1 MSNVVMGEEAKAAFL
16 EAINL
21 VADAVEGTLGPMAR
35 TVLVTHPE
43 RPPTVLNDGVKIVS
57 SVQSDKPAVQAAVQ
71 LFRQAA
77 LEAQQASG
85 DGTTTATLL
94 ARAIC
99 NAYADH
105 PNKVVAA
112 QEIAQLTDETVAYIE
127 RQSDEIDFDALT
139 DDVHEVEHEW
149 DKLEQRL
156 KFVASVA
163 ANNDE
168 YLGELVSEIFL
179 ELGADALVN
188 LKVGSGDHCIWEN
201 AVGSDIPTTFV
212 SPMFCN
218 TNKRTVEYHNP
229 LFILTQTVIEDF
241 DDLTPALEVAVTENR
256 PLIIVCQDI
265 KGVALSNL
273 IANHV
278 GGVVKACAIKVP
290 HADPLAWLEDIQA
303 LVGGKM
309 FFDADGHTIADAV
322 AGKSMFGS
330 AERITISEKETVI
343 VAGEVGRDLLPAH
356 LDGLRTQAE
365 VASHPFTKE
374 KILTRIARLDS
385 KMASIHIGGFSEAEI
400 RETRERVDDA
410 VNATRLAMKG
420 GTVLGAGVT
429 LARRTTVTE
438 SPERPRN
445 ERWENVLLEPVR
457 VLTKNA
463 GREQSLADIKKLFVQ
478 KHYYTKLHTPEFH
491 IETQDT
497 CNVYDATLV
506 LVNSLKAA
514 ASIARLMLLTDRIV
528 LVGEQ

>member
-1 MSNVVMGEEAKAAFL
+1 MSNVVMGEQAQAALL

-21 VADAVEGTLGPMAR
+21 VADAVEGTLGPQAR

-43 RPPTVLNDGVKIVS
+43 RPPAVLNDGVKIVS
-57 SVQSDKPAVQAAVQ
+57 SVKSEKPAVQAAVQ

-99 NAYADH
+99 NAYTDH
-105 PNKVVAA
+105 PNKVQAA
-112 QEIAQLTDETVAYIE
+112 QEIAELTDETVAYIE
-127 RQSDEIDFDALT
+127 RQSEEIDFDALT
-139 DDVHEVEHEW
+139 DEGEW
-149 DKLEQRL
+149 DELEQRL
-156 KFVASVA
+156 KFVATVA

-168 YLGELVSEIFL
+168 PLGELVAEIFT
-179 ELGADALVN
+179 ELGPDALVN
-188 LKVGSGDHCIWEN
+188 LKVGSLDHTIWSH
-201 AVGSDIPTTFV
+201 AIGTSIPTTFV

-218 TNKRTVEYHNP
+218 TDKRTVEYHNP

-241 DDLTPALEVAVTENR
+241 EDLMPALEIAVENNR

-290 HADPLAWLEDIQA
+290 YADPLAWIDDIQA
-303 LVGGKM
+303 LVGGKN
-309 FFDADGHTIADAV
+309 FFDAKGHTIADVV
-322 AGKSMFGS
+322 AGSKMIGS
-330 AERITISEKETVI
+330 ADTIRITETETVI
-343 VAGEVGRDLLPAH
+343 IAGEVGKDLLPHHVLNLQKRA
-356 LDGLRTQAE
+356 A
-365 VASHPFTKE
+365 ASVHSFTKE
-374 KILTRIARLDS
+374 KLLTRAARLNS
-385 KMASIHIGGFSEAEI
+385 KIANIHIGGFSEAEI

-429 LARRTTVTE
+429 LARLTTVTTA
-438 SPERPRN
+438 PATRTRN
-445 ERWENVLLEPVR
+445 ERWEKVLLEPVR

-463 GREQSLADIKKLFVQ
+463 GSEQSLADIRKLFVQ
-478 KHYYTKLHTPEFH
+478 KHYYSNLHKAKFH
-491 IETQDT
+491 IETQDN

-506 LVNSLKAA
+506 LVNSIKAA

>member
-21 VADAVEGTLGPMAR
+21 VADAVEGTLGPQAR

-57 SVQSDKPAVQAAVQ
+57 SVQSEKPAVQAAVQ

-105 PNKVVAA
+105 PNKVRAA
-112 QEIAQLTDETVAYIE
+112 QEIAELTDETVAYIE

-139 DDVHEVEHEW
+139 DDDDWE
-149 DKLEQRL
+149 KLEQRL

-168 YLGELVSEIFL
+168 YLGELVAEIFT
-179 ELGADALVN
+179 ELGPDALVN
-188 LKVGSGDHCIWEN
+188 LKVGSLDHTIWSK
-201 AVGSDIPTTFV
+201 ALGTSVPTTFV

-218 TNKRTVEYHNP
+218 TNRRTVEYHDP
-229 LFILTQTVIEDF
+229 LFLLTQTVIEEF
-241 DDLTPALEVAVTENR
+241 EDLMPALEIAVENNR
-256 PLIIVCQDI
+256 PLIVICQDI

-290 HADPLAWLEDIQA
+290 YADPVTWFEDIIA
-303 LVGGKM
+303 LVGGKI
-309 FFDADGHTIADAV
+309 FFDAEGHTVADVV
-322 AGKSMFGS
+322 AGKGMLGT
-330 AERITISEKETVI
+330 ADTIRINETETVLI
-343 VAGEVGRDLLPAH
+343 AGSSAVNTLNDHIA
-356 LDGLRTQAE
+356 GLRKQAE
-365 VASHPFTKE
+365 AADHSFVKE
-374 KILTRIARLDS
+374 KLLTRIARLDS
-385 KMASIHIGGFSEAEI
+385 KIANIHIGGFSEAEI

-420 GTVLGAGVT
+420 GTVHGAGVT
-429 LARRTTVTE
+429 LARRTSVTE
-438 SPERPRN
+438 RPESPRN
-445 ERWENVLLEPVR
+445 ERWEKVLLEPVR

-463 GREQSLADIKKLFVQ
+463 GSEQSLADIRKLFQ
-478 KHYYTKLHTPEFH
+478 QRHYYKNLHTAEFY

-497 CNVYDATLV
+497 VNVYDATLV

>member
-1 MSNVVMGEEAKAAFL
+1 MSNVVHRCESKEAL
-16 EAINL
+16 VEAIGL

-35 TVLVTHPE
+35 TVLVTHAD
-43 RPPTVLNDGVKIVS
+43 RPPSVLNDGVKIVS
-57 SVQSDKPAVQAAVQ
+57 SVKSDKPAVQAGVE
-71 LFRQAA
+71 LFRQVA

-85 DGTTTATLL
+85 DGTTTATIL

-99 NAYADH
+99 DAYAEH
-105 PNKVVAA
+105 PNMVEAVV
-112 QEIAQLTDETVAYIE
+112 EIEALTIQTIKHI
-127 RQSDEIDFDALT
+127 QSHSEDLDFDT
-139 DDVHEVEHEW
+139 DDDEELER
-149 DKLEQRL
+149 LEQRL
-156 KFVASVA
+156 KFVATVA
-163 ANNDE
+163 ANGDE
-168 YLGELVSEIFL
+168 NIGELIAELFL

-188 LKVGSGDHCIWEN
+188 LKVGSDDHCTWEN
-201 AVGSDIPTTFV
+201 AVGSDIPTTFA

-229 LFILTQTVIEDF
+229 LFILTQAVIEDF

-290 HADPLAWLEDIQA
+290 HADPLTWLEDIQA

-330 AERITISEKETVI
+330 AERIKIDEKGSII

-356 LDGLRTQAE
+356 LDGLKSQAE
-365 VASHPFTKE
+365 VVSHSFTKE
-374 KILTRIARLDS
+374 KLLTRIARLDS

-410 VNATRLAMKG
+410 VNATRLAIKG
-420 GTVLGAGVT
+420 GISLGAGVT
-429 LARRTTVTE
+429 LARLTTVTNGQVV
-438 SPERPRN
+438 SRN
-445 ERWENVLLEPVR
+445 ERWEKVLLEPVR

-463 GREQSLADIKKLFVQ
+463 GSEQSLADIRKLFVQ
-478 KHYYTKLHTPEFH
+478 KHYYSNLHRPDFH

-497 CNVYDATLV
+497 CDVYDATLI
-506 LVNSLKAA
+506 LINSLKAA
-514 ASIARLMLLTDRIV
+514 SSIARLMLTTDKII
-528 LVGEQ
+528 LAGE

>member
-21 VADAVEGTLGPMAR
+21 VADAVEGTLGPQAR

-57 SVQSDKPAVQAAVQ
+57 SVQSEKPAVQAAVQ

-105 PNKVVAA
+105 PNKVRAA
-112 QEIAQLTDETVAYIE
+112 QEIAELTDETVAYIE

-149 DKLEQRL
+149 EKLEQRL

-168 YLGELVSEIFL
+168 YLGELVAEIFT
-179 ELGADALVN
+179 ELGPDALVN
-188 LKVGSGDHCIWEN
+188 LKVGSLDHTIWSK
-201 AVGSDIPTTFV
+201 ALGTSVPTTFV

-218 TNKRTVEYHNP
+218 TNRRTVEYHDP
-229 LFILTQTVIEDF
+229 LFLLTQTVIEEF
-241 DDLTPALEVAVTENR
+241 EDLMPALEIAVENNR
-256 PLIIVCQDI
+256 PLIVICQDI

-290 HADPLAWLEDIQA
+290 YAGPVTWFEDIQA
-303 LVGGKM
+303 LVGGKI
-309 FFDADGHTIADAV
+309 FFDAEGHTVADVV
-322 AGKSMFGS
+322 AGKGLLGT
-330 AERITISEKETVI
+330 ADTIRINETETVLI
-343 VAGEVGRDLLPAH
+343 AGSSVVNTLNDHIA
-356 LDGLRTQAE
+356 GLREQAE
-365 VASHPFTKE
+365 AADHSFVKE
-374 KILTRIARLDS
+374 KLLTRIARLDS
-385 KMASIHIGGFSEAEI
+385 KIANIHIGGFSEAEI

-420 GTVLGAGVT
+420 GTVHGAGVT
-429 LARRTTVTE
+429 LARRTSVTE
-438 SPERPRN
+438 RPESPRN
-445 ERWENVLLEPVR
+445 ERWEKVLLEPVR

-463 GREQSLADIKKLFVQ
+463 GSEQSLADIRKLFQ
-478 KHYYTKLHTPEFH
+478 QRHYYKNLHKAEFY

-497 CNVYDATLV
+497 VNVYDATLV

>member
-1 MSNVVMGEEAKAAFL
+1 MSNVVMGEEAKAALL

-21 VADAVEGTLGPMAR
+21 VADAVEGTLGPQAR

-57 SVQSDKPAVQAAVQ
+57 AVQSDKPAVQAAVQ

-105 PNKVVAA
+105 PNKVRAA
-112 QEIAQLTDETVAYIE
+112 EEIAKLTEETVEYIE

-139 DDVHEVEHEW
+139 DDDEW
-149 DKLEQRL
+149 EKLEQRL

-168 YLGELVSEIFL
+168 YLGELVAEIFT
-179 ELGADALVN
+179 ELGPDALVN
-188 LKVGSGDHCIWEN
+188 LKVGSLDHTIWSK
-201 AVGSDIPTTFV
+201 ALGTSVPTTFV

-218 TNKRTVEYHNP
+218 TNRRTVEYHDP
-229 LFILTQTVIEDF
+229 LFLLTQTVIEEF
-241 DDLTPALEVAVTENR
+241 EDLMPALEIAVENNR
-256 PLIIVCQDI
+256 PLIVICQDI

-290 HADPLAWLEDIQA
+290 YADPLAWIEDIQA
-303 LVGGKM
+303 LVGGKN
-309 FFDADGHTIADAV
+309 FFDAEGHTIADVV
-322 AGKSMFGS
+322 AGSKMLGS
-330 AERITISEKETVI
+330 ADTIKITETETVI
-343 VAGEVGRDLLPAH
+343 VAGEVGKELLPH
-356 LDGLRTQAE
+356 HVLGLQKQA
-365 VASHPFTKE
+365 ASANHSFNKE
-374 KILTRIARLDS
+374 KLLIRVARLNS
-385 KMASIHIGGFSEAEI
+385 KIANIHIGGFSEAEI
-400 RETRERVDDA
+400 REKRERVDDA

-420 GTVLGAGVT
+420 GTVHGAGVT

-438 SPERPRN
+438 RPESPRN
-445 ERWENVLLEPVR
+445 ERWEKVLLEPVR

-463 GREQSLADIKKLFVQ
+463 GSEQSLADIRKLFVQ
-478 KHYYTKLHTPEFH
+478 KHYYKNLHEADFY

-497 CNVYDATLV
+497 VNVYDATLV